1 MSAAGNNHD
10 QPLKK
15 KVLTD
20 QQTAIINSNGNLR
33 INAVAGSGKTTTII
47 EYAASRPVNARIL
60 YLAFNKSV
68 KLEATRKFAE
78 VGLANT
84 KVETAHSLAYK
95 HIVFRFN
102 YKVKAQGYKNSEI
115 CQLLDIRGNGEKHAE
130 FVIANHI
137 SKFVTYFCNSDKA
150 KVQDLNYLDTIVDAQ
165 ARTFVRTFY
174 KFIED
179 GTRLLLAK
187 MDRGEIEITHDF
199 YLKKFQL
206 SNPDLPY
213 DYILF
218 DEAQDASAAMLDVF
232 MKQKATKVIVGD
244 THQQIYGWRHAVNS
258 LDKADF
264 NTLQLS
270 ASFRFTQDIANLAT
284 EILSWKNHL
293 FECKPVAITGKGTGK
308 KEVTKAT
315 IARTNLGL
323 LLKAIEFI
331 TDNTKVKHIYFEG
344 NISSYMYADDGA
356 SLYDVLSLYNGNHD
370 RIRDKLVGS
379 MKDMDDLEE
388 YVEKTEDHQ
397 LATMIE
403 IVREYGNEI
412 HGIIKSLKELQTG
425 DEDRHKAEMIFSTV
439 HRSKGMEYDVVYLVN
454 DFLSESKLKEL
465 KEKHKSDKTAAFDTA
480 RLNEEIN
487 LLYVAITRTKNSLHI
502 PETLLPKEFPVSP
515 RIIKVKVRET
525 NFDYNSYFSEKAAA
539 AAKQSPA
546 KKKPVAKPAPV
557 QAYTVFRNREVNK
570 DANKPWT
577 EEQDEE
583 LKDFYDD
590 GTSISKIAAHFGR
603 TRGAIIARMKKL
615 DLYFDE

>member
-20 QQTAIINSNGNLR
+20 QQTAIINSTGNLR

-47 EYAASRPVNARIL
+47 EYAASRPANARIL

-78 VGLANT
+78 YGLANT

-179 GTRLLLAK
+179 GTRLFLAK

-258 LDKADF
+258 LDKVDF

-293 FECKPVAITGKGTGK
+293 FECKPVAITGKGAGK
-308 KEVTKAT
+308 KEVIKAT

-331 TDNTKVKHIYFEG
+331 TDNSKVKHIYFEG

-403 IVREYGNEI
+403 IVREYGNEVYD
-412 HGIIKSLKELQTG
+412 IIKSLKELHTG
-425 DEDRHKAEMIFSTV
+425 DEERHKAEMIFSTV

-465 KEKHKSDKTAAFDTA
+465 KEKHKSDKTVAFDTA

-487 LLYVAITRTKNSLHI
+487 LLYVAITRTKNNLHI
-502 PETLLPKEFPVSP
+502 PETLLPKEFPASP
-515 RIIKVKVRET
+515 HIRKVKVNNT
-525 NFDYNSYFSEKAAA
+525 NVNQDHFFNEQAPYSS
-539 AAKQSPA
+539 KQSPA
-546 KKKPVAKPAPV
+546 KKKPITKPAPV
-557 QAYTVFRNREVNK
+557 QAYTVIRNREVNK
-570 DANKPWT
+570 DAYKPWNQ
-577 EEQDEE
+577 EQDDE

-603 TRGAIIARMKKL
+603 TKGAIISRLKKL
-615 DLYFDE
+615 DLFFDE